1 MASNDLVK
9 THCRAGEGT
18 AIVSGF
24 VGLPVGKTVRRL
36 GGLNEIHRFEK
47 AIYIQGFGHILAL
60 KLVKEQP
67 RGDFILQLLHQAKQ
81 EAARFRVGT

>member
-1 MASNDLVK
+1 MARNDLVK

-36 GGLNEIHRFEK
+36 GGLNEIDRLEQ
-47 AIYIQGFGHILAL
+47 AIYIQGFVPFLAL
-60 KLVKEQP
+60 KLTKEQP
-67 RGDFILQLLHQAKQ
+67 RGDSSLTYSTAIA
-81 EAARFRVGT
+81 